1 MPAYVTALVTVTNQQ
16 EILTYAKQVDPTV
29 AQYGGRFIVKGGPVA
44 EVLEGDLLPH
54 TVTILEFPTLDRAQA
69 WYRSPEYRDIIH
81 HRHEGAA
88 VRSFSFSIPNHIDP
102 HTSRPLAPAF
112 DAICAVP

>member
-1 MPAYVTALVTVTNQQ
+1 MPAYVSALVTVTKQQ
-16 EILTYAKQVDPTV
+16 EILTYAKQVDATV

-54 TVTILEFPTLDRAQA
+54 TVTILEFSTLDRARA

-81 HRHEGAA
+81 HRQEGG
-88 VRSFSFSIPNHIDP
+88 SSQIILFQHS
-102 HTSRPLAPAF
+102 
-112 DAICAVP
+112 